1 VKTFAEFLKVK
12 GITEEDFKLKDA
24 EAQAGIF
31 NEYNKEQNEMIA
43 EAITSKASKEEIETL
58 KAELENARDIQ
69 FKAIN
74 EKLVEMGIAMTKGAK
89 ATNGVAEK
97 SLFEMLS
104 EKKDDLLRLK
114 SSSSSA
120 HNVKLEL
127 KVAGDMSISGN
138 VTGEVPQALRLPG
151 LNEVASRQVRFLD
164 ALQRGTIASNL
175 VEWVYQANK
184 DGSAGQT
191 AEGSAKNQIDF
202 DLLVG
207 SQKVEKTTAYIT
219 VTDEMLDDIDF
230 MQTAINDELTRELLK
245 AVESGAYSGSG
256 VSPQLNGVKT
266 VATAF
271 APGSFAGAIDNANN
285 VDVLTV
291 AMDQIALA
299 EQGMANAI
307 FMNPSDVTAL
317 KMVKVS
323 STDKRYVER
332 LAMVGGSLSLD
343 GVAIIPTTLVAQDE
357 YLVGDFSK
365 AFMLQKGGI
374 DIEIGYNA
382 DNFVKN
388 FKTIRAEWRGVV
400 YVKHNDRTAFVE
412 GTFSTDIASLETP

>member
-1 VKTFAEFLKVK
+1 
-12 GITEEDFKLKDA
+12 
-24 EAQAGIF
+24 
-31 NEYNKEQNEMIA
+31 
-43 EAITSKASKEEIETL
+43 
-58 KAELENARDIQ
+58 
-69 FKAIN
+69 
-74 EKLVEMGIAMTKGAK
+74 
-89 ATNGVAEK
+89 
-97 SLFEMLS
+97 
-104 EKKDDLLRLK
+104 
-114 SSSSSA
+114 
-120 HNVKLEL
+120 
-127 KVAGDMSISGN
+127 
-138 VTGEVPQALRLPG
+138 
-151 LNEVASRQVRFLD
+151 
-164 ALQRGTIASNL
+164 
-175 VEWVYQANK
+175 
-184 DGSAGQT
+184 
-191 AEGSAKNQIDF
+191 
-202 DLLVG
+202 
-207 SQKVEKTTAYIT
+207 
-219 VTDEMLDDIDF
+219 MLDDIDF